1 MVSVIDSEI
10 PTQQLA
16 IKVKITAGQ
25 IMGSLRARLITVSLI
40 AIIATLFLAHQ
51 VLTGLFDRQ
60 VTSQFQAGLKVT
72 LDQLASGL
80 SFDSNSRRVVIREPQ
95 GDPRWATPYSGTY
108 WQISANEALI
118 PGGLQRS
125 RSLWDFTL
133 SLVGDSLSDG
143 ALHVHQVDGPNQQRL
158 MALER
163 TVSLDLDRG
172 VGQIRLIAA
181 ADIRQLNASIREF
194 NQTVVYYLIALAA
207 VLTMVL
213 LAQLFVG
220 LSPLKR
226 LDYALTR
233 LRDGRTQQLEG
244 QFPAEVEPLVKNFN
258 QILSDYDRHVERAR
272 TLAGNLAHAV
282 KTPLAVMSNAAADSS
297 VPESALRETVKKY
310 TELSQEQVNWHL
322 KRSRMAAD
330 IRVHRGSVGVEP
342 VVQKI
347 FKVMRRA
354 FADKELEFNFSET
367 HASFDFKGESQDLLE
382 MLGNLIENA
391 AKWAHHQVAVSVVK
405 KADYI
410 VISVEDDGPG
420 VEPSKYSE
428 ILRRG
433 VRMDERA
440 PGSGLG
446 LAIVSELVGLYGGQ
460 LDLSASD
467 LGGLSVK
474 LSLPCGN

>member
-1 MVSVIDSEI
+1 
-10 PTQQLA
+10 
-16 IKVKITAGQ
+16 
-25 IMGSLRARLITVSLI
+25 MGSLRARLIAVSLV
-40 AIIATLFLAHQ
+40 AIVATLLLAHQ
-51 VLTGLFDRQ
+51 VLTGLFERQ
-60 VTSQFQAGLKVT
+60 VTSQFQSGLKVT

-80 SFDSNSRRVVIREPQ
+80 SFDSKAQRVVIREPQ

-108 WQISANEALI
+108 WQISADEALI

-133 SLVGDSLSDG
+133 SLVGDALADG
-143 ALHVHQVDGPNQQRL
+143 AVHVHQVPGPNQQMV

-163 TVSLDLDRG
+163 TVSLELDRG
-172 VGQIRLIAA
+172 ASQIRLIAA
-181 ADIRQLNASIREF
+181 ADMRQLHTSISEF
-194 NQTVVYYLIALAA
+194 NRTVVYYLLALAA
-207 VLTMVL
+207 VLSLVL

-226 LDYALTR
+226 LGQALVR

-244 QFPAEVEPLVKNFN
+244 RFPDEVEPLVKNFN
-258 QILSDYDRHVERAR
+258 QILSDYDRHVDRAR

-282 KTPLAVMSNAAADSS
+282 KTPLSVMANAAADNS
-297 VPESALRETVKKY
+297 VSESALRETVRKY

-322 KRSRMAAD
+322 KRARMAAD
-330 IRVHRGSVGVEP
+330 IRVHRASVEVEP
-342 VVQKI
+342 IIQDV

-354 FADKELEFNFSET
+354 FADKQLEFKLLMSGT
-367 HASFDFKGESQDLLE
+367 APRFKGESQDLLE

-391 AKWAHHQVAVSVVK
+391 AKWARQQVMVSIAKESDRLVFQ
-405 KADYI
+405 
-410 VISVEDDGPG
+410 VEDDGSG
-420 VEPSKYSE
+420 VDASKYSD

-446 LAIVSELVGLYGGQ
+446 LAIVSELVELYGGH
-460 LDLSASD
+460 LDLSASK

-474 LSLPCGN
+474 LTFLDEYGD